1 MIYHDVELYNIQ
13 ELLDDED
20 GGSVFCRIPNDLR
33 LRLNDSAKNNA
44 VATPGSE
51 LRFNLTGEQVKITLR
66 NTGEQAVPALVE
78 VYQGSFL
85 ISVHAIGTEPTEI
98 TVVHHPLSKR
108 LGELSQEH
116 QLPYD
121 INLSRVIL
129 PWRPPCRLIRIEG
142 ATALPRPDQTPATKY
157 MAYGSSITHGSTAV
171 RPTGSYAMRTAQLLD
186 VDLIN
191 LGFGGG
197 AHLERDMADYIAG
210 REDWD
215 FASLEMGI
223 NLLGS
228 IDTDEFERRVSYFI
242 PTIAQA
248 HPDQWIFCID
258 VFPCRW
264 DYAGDPKVDAFRE
277 IVSAKVEA
285 LNMPKLMHVSGKDI
299 LTSLSGLTGDLVHPS
314 PSGMEEMA
322 RNLAE
327 RMKVAIP

>member
-1 MIYHDVELYNIQ
+1 MIYNDVELYNIQ
-13 ELLDDED
+13 ELLDGED
-20 GGSVFCRIPNDLR
+20 GSQVFCRIPNDLR
-33 LRLNDSAKNNA
+33 LQLNDSAKNNA

-51 LRFNLTGEQVKITLR
+51 LRFNLTGEQAKITLR
-66 NTGEQAVPALVE
+66 NTGEQAVPAVVE

-85 ISVHAIGTEPTEI
+85 ISVHTIGTDSTEF
-98 TVVHHPLSKR
+98 TVAHHPLSER
-108 LGELSQEH
+108 LSELCQEH

-121 INLSRVIL
+121 INLFRVIL
-129 PWRPPCRLIRIEG
+129 PWRPPCRLIGIEG
-142 ATALPRPDQTPATKY
+142 GTSLPQPHQTPATKY
-157 MAYGSSITHGSTAV
+157 LAYGSSITHGSTAV
-171 RPTGSYAMRTAQLLD
+171 RPTGTYAMRTAQLLD

-197 AHLERDMADYIAG
+197 AHLEPEMADYIAG

-215 FASLEMGI
+215 FATLEMGI

-228 IDTDEFERRVSYFI
+228 VDTDEFERRVSYFI
-242 PTIAQA
+242 STIAQA
-248 HPDQWIFCID
+248 HPDQWVFCID

-264 DYAGDPKVDAFRE
+264 DYTGDPKADAFRE
-277 IVSAKVEA
+277 IVRAQVEA

-299 LTSLSGLTGDLVHPS
+299 LTSLSGLIGDLVHPS

-327 RMKVAIP
+327 RIKVAIR